1 MKIKAAVHDTE
12 EYPQLLNLNLM
23 NKECLVIN
31 HDRKLELSLGPP
43 GEFSPIRDNA
53 SNKRIACSPVVGWP
67 PIRSCRKNLVIN
79 SLSKS
84 KENGGKPENPFVKT
98 EMEGIPIGRKVNL
111 NANGSYEEL
120 SFSIGKLFSGL
131 LAAQRDTSA
140 TQNGNK
146 IESSLARNGE
156 YTLVYDD
163 DEGDVL

>member
-1 MKIKAAVHDTE
+1 MKIKDAVHGNRFFLSATDTE
-12 EYPQLLNLNLM
+12 EYSQLLNLNLM
-23 NKECLVIN
+23 NKECPVIN

-53 SNKRIACSPVVGWP
+53 SNKRIASSPVVGWP

-84 KENGGKPENPFVKT
+84 KENGGKPENPFVKIK
-98 EMEGIPIGRKVNL
+98 MEGTPIGRKVNL
-111 NANGSYEEL
+111 NAYD
-120 SFSIGKLFSGL
+120 KLFSCL

-163 DEGDVL
+163 DEGDVP

>member
-1 MKIKAAVHDTE
+1 MGRVHHYITVKDKE

-43 GEFSPIRDNA
+43 GEFSPETMPQI
-53 SNKRIACSPVVGWP
+53 KE
-67 PIRSCRKNLVIN
+67 NLVIN

-84 KENGGKPENPFVKT
+84 KENGGKPENPFVKIK
-98 EMEGIPIGRKVNL
+98 MEGIPIGRKVNL
-111 NANGSYEEL
+111 NAYGSYEEL
-120 SFSIGKLFSGL
+120 SFAIDKLFSGL

-163 DEGDVL
+163 DEGDVP